1 MKQVGNL
8 DRGPVPIWVPFAL
21 AAGPVVAL
29 GFARFGYALILPAMS
44 HALGWSLTMAGA
56 MNAANALGY
65 LLGALGAAPLA
76 RRAGHGRTFMVSVFG
91 TSLALLAAGFAG
103 NSLLLAGWRFASGA
117 AGGVA
122 FVVGGGLVA
131 QSTAR
136 ESVHRA
142 ALLLGIY
149 FGGAGLGI
157 VLSAWTVP
165 FLLASF
171 PQTVGWRVAWVTL
184 GVLGLLTLTGVVPA
198 MRHVVPGSP
207 SVSDGSRTHLP
218 WRRLRAVLMAYG
230 LYGTGY
236 IVYMTFIV
244 VFLQRHGAHP
254 QEIIEFWTV
263 LGSTAMASAFLW
275 GRLLGQASG
284 GRGVAV
290 LMGLVL
296 SGVLLPLWSTTPLLV
311 LGSAILFGSAF
322 LAVVT
327 SVATV
332 ARRSL
337 PMQQWTAALGALT
350 VVFGLGQSV
359 GPFLAGWLSDG
370 GGGVRFGLIL
380 SAVILGMGILTA
392 LAQPDHPRADE
403 VDELTVSE

>member
-1 MKQVGNL
+1 MKPVGNL
-8 DRGPVPIWVPFAL
+8 DRSPVPLWVPFAL
-21 AAGPVVAL
+21 AAGPGVAL
-29 GFARFGYALILPAMS
+29 GFARFAYALILPAMG
-44 HALGWSLTMAGA
+44 HELGWSLTVAGA

-65 LLGALGAAPLA
+65 LLGALTAAPLA
-76 RRAGHGRTFMVSVFG
+76 RRAGLGRTFIVGVLG
-91 TSLALLAAGFAG
+91 TSLAVLATGLTGNSILLAW
-103 NSLLLAGWRFASGA
+103 WRFASGV
-117 AGGVA
+117 AGGVT
-122 FVVGGGLVA
+122 FVAGGGLVA
-131 QSTAR
+131 QSGAR

-142 ALLLGIY
+142 AFLLGIY

-171 PQTVGWRVAWVTL
+171 PQTVGWRMAWVTM
-184 GVLGLLTLTGVVPA
+184 GALGLLALTGIAPA

-207 SVSDGSRTHLP
+207 SGSHGTQTQLP
-218 WRRLRAVLMAYG
+218 LHRLRAVLVAYG

-254 QEIIEFWTV
+254 QEIIWFWTV
-263 LGSTAMASAFLW
+263 LGSAAMASAFLW

-290 LMGLVL
+290 LIGLVL
-296 SGVLLPLWSTTPLLV
+296 SGVLLPLWSTTALVV

-322 LAVVT
+322 LSVVT
-327 SVATV
+327 SVTTV

-337 PMQQWTAALGALT
+337 PMHQWTAALGALT
-350 VVFGLGQSV
+350 VAFGLGQSL
-359 GPFLAGWLSDG
+359 GPFLGGLLSDS

-380 SAVILGMGILTA
+380 SAVILSIGIVTA
-392 LAQPDHPRADE
+392 LAQPDHRHDE
-403 VDELTVSE
+403 IDELTVSE